1 MAYQK
6 CLFSSNQVD
15 SYDFNKTQQS
25 ALTALIQIYC
35 QETRSQ
41 LALLCCLRLI
51 NCQEK
56 VYYSALHPSV
66 MSSNLCSLIG
76 RIGLKKVQCD
86 LKAIKGQQSSNETW
100 NKLKS
105 LLDFFSEA
113 KIHGF
118 DY

>member
-1 MAYQK
+1 LAFQK
-6 CLFSSNQVD
+6 CLFTSNQVD
-15 SYDFNKTQQS
+15 SYDFNKTQLC
-25 ALTALIQIYC
+25 ALTNLIQIYC
-35 QETRSQ
+35 QESRPQ

-56 VYYSALHPSV
+56 VYTSALHPTI

-76 RIGLKKVQCD
+76 RIGLKRARSD
-86 LKAIKGQQSSNETW
+86 LKAIKGQQSSTESW

-105 LLDFFSEA
+105 LLDFFHES